1 MQIISLGGFIDY
13 RIQLANALSRKNTV
27 MLVIFANTL
36 PKENIET
43 IDKKVDLYL
52 LGRGKPVY
60 HPTSLLILKDFVK
73 RVKEFRPDI
82 IHLFGGGNMIVP
94 FILPFIKRY
103 PLVNTIFD
111 PVPHLG
117 QKHYCQVRFVLYFER
132 KWANQIITNG
142 EKIKEMFMKVHK
154 IPEEKVNVVSI
165 GEYDVAPFKKHE
177 REDLKEDGNLILF
190 FGGIWK
196 YKGLDY
202 LIKAEPLITKEV
214 PNAKIII
221 AGRGEDF
228 RKYEKMMVNK
238 DNFIV
243 YNHYISYEKG
253 AELFQRCSVVALPY
267 IESFMSGLI
276 PLAYGFKK
284 PIVTTDVGSHSE
296 IVDEGVTGFIVPPKN
311 TEALAEAIV
320 KLLKDERLRKQMG
333 ENAYRKLKKELS
345 WDIVAEKTLEVYK
358 KAIEDR
364 STNTEHLNI
373 YRN

>member
-1 MQIISLGGFIDY
+1 MRIISLGGFIDY

-43 IDKKVDLYL
+43 IDKKVELLL
-52 LGRGKPVY
+52 LGRGKPMY
-60 HPTSLLILKDFVK
+60 HPTNLLILKDFVK
-73 RVKEFRPDI
+73 KVKEFRPDI
-82 IHLFGGGNMIVP
+82 IHLFGGGSMIVP

-103 PLVNTIFD
+103 PLVSTIFD

-117 QKHYCQVRFVLYFER
+117 QKNLCRIRFVLYLER
-132 KWANQIITNG
+132 KVANQIILVG
-142 EKIKEMFMKVHK
+142 KKLKEIFTEVHR
-154 IPEEKVNVVSI
+154 IPEEKINVVPF
-165 GEYDVAPFKKHE
+165 GEHEVAPFKKHE

-221 AGRGEDF
+221 AGRGDDF

-238 DNFIV
+238 NNFIV
-243 YNHYISYEKG
+243 YNRYITYKEG
-253 AELFQRCSVVALPY
+253 AELFQRCSVVVLPY
-267 IESFMSGLI
+267 IDASQSGVI
-276 PLAYGFKK
+276 PPAYGFKK
-284 PIVTTDVGSHSE
+284 PVVVTDVGSLPE

-311 TEALAEAIV
+311 PEAFAKAII
-320 KLLKDERLRKQMG
+320 KLLKDEKLRKQMG
-333 ENAYRKLKKELS
+333 ENAYRKLKEELS
-345 WDIVAEKTLEVYK
+345 CDIVAEKTLEVYK
-358 KAIEDR
+358 NVIEDR
-364 STNTEHLNI
+364 SKKQ
-373 YRN
+373 

>member
-1 MQIISLGGFIDY
+1 MRIISLGCFIDY

-27 MLVIFANTL
+27 MLVFFANTL
-36 PKENIET
+36 PDENIET
-43 IDKKVDLYL
+43 IDKKVDFHL

-60 HPTSLLILKDFVK
+60 HPASLLILKDFVK
-73 RVKEFRPDI
+73 KVKEFRPDI
-82 IHLFGGGNMIVP
+82 IHLFGGGSMIVP

-117 QKHYCQVRFVLYFER
+117 QKNLCRIRFILYLER
-132 KWANQIITNG
+132 KWANQIITDG
-142 EKIKEMFMKVHK
+142 EKLKEIFMKVHR
-154 IPEEKVNVVSI
+154 IPEEKIKVVPL
-165 GEYDVAPFKKHE
+165 GEYDVAPFKKYE

-190 FGGIWK
+190 FGRIWE
-196 YKGLDY
+196 YKGLEY

-221 AGRGEDF
+221 AGRGEGF
-228 RKYEKMMVNK
+228 KKYKKMMINK

-284 PIVTTDVGSHSE
+284 PLVTTDVGSHSE
-296 IVDEGVTGFIVPPKN
+296 IVDDGITGFIVPPKDP
-311 TEALAEAIV
+311 EALAEAIV
-320 KLLKDERLRKQMG
+320 KLLKDERLRKEMG
-333 ENAYRKLKKELS
+333 ENAYRKLKEELS

-358 KAIEDR
+358 KALLSKKEGK
-364 STNTEHLNI
+364 L
-373 YRN
+373 